1 MRDTD
6 WLCTVMNPQPRTTG
20 FKPHTTPQMK
30 MPPVQNTKLLRQAL
44 CLAAVA
50 MAASMPARAQTPAP
64 APAPEASA
72 APEVVLDPFTVT
84 TSKDK
89 GYAATN
95 VISGSRVDT
104 AIKDLPIPVQVITS
118 EFIDDIGA
126 TNLRDALAYSS
137 GIMVQTQND
146 LENSGGT
153 YGSPYGPGG
162 VNNPQGLTSNI
173 NQVQLKIRGFV
184 TDNVLRDGF
193 LRGNST
199 DSLNIDRIEVVAGPN
214 SLLYGT
220 GNFGGVV
227 DYLIKQ
233 PMDTQ
238 QGEMNFTYGTYD
250 FMRGAIDVTGPISA
264 ANHIDYR
271 LGMSWESS
279 GTQIQY
285 QKNSHYFIAP
295 SVSWKPTPTTTLL
308 VDTEYGSSKQNG
320 YSFQAFRAVEGG
332 GSTPINNDQ
341 IEAVAFFFAPGANPR
356 TFNLSG
362 PNTYDNQ
369 QENNIEI
376 KLTQQLLK
384 ETEFLPAVNFLVG
397 FNRASWNVQTQGLNG
412 EINGPI
418 SVGQPGYSLAQTI
431 ATTVEGN
438 SINGQGSNNLALVFG
453 TLPGAVDEY
462 QWNQVHQSTVR
473 EQERVEFTARKAEFE
488 GKWYAI
494 EDQLLA
500 GYSALYNQVTQ
511 STWET
516 TPGLYS
522 YKSPLDLTPIKFG
535 VQGDGSPDPAMFN
548 NDYNNINKGWDAGFY
563 LNDYGKFFN
572 DRLILMTGI
581 RHDKNDNWSTDTAVG
596 SPGAT
601 PNTTTSRNSTVTAK
615 SYQNGIMVA
624 ITKNLSIYGLKAE
637 GIQPNFGGLHNGA
650 TGAPVGSDYAKSR
663 ELGIK
668 FDFLDGKI
676 SGTIS
681 HYKITKTAWVQEPWF
696 APAPMTGLTGHP
708 RFNPNKDI
716 VYELSGGFNSNDAP
730 GATSFASVGAGQG
743 GSPLQSNPTVIAD
756 WNAAVNA
763 GAIYTIPGAPAGRLY
778 IDASKPTGAT
788 YLDAAFAANQA
799 DGGAAWPGWL
809 YQGDSNSDPNINNA
823 TMDAAG
829 FYNGGLAPA
838 WQVIDQ
844 AKGWDGEI
852 LFTPNEHLQIVLNAT
867 LASTVT
873 RLNLGQWP
881 TYPSSSDRWAVW
893 YFQNGGFGLGGEPLS
908 VAYTNP
914 ADTSTRTNAGVFP
927 GDDTPKYA
935 ADAYFNY
942 KWGGSLK
949 GLTTGI
955 GGTWHSQEEF
965 FSGVTHGGSQ
975 VEQNAAGLPIV
986 AYSPSQLLVNVMAKY
1001 EWKRFGHTQYVQV
1014 NVDNILDDHKLYGL
1028 IYSNPITARL
1038 SYGFGF

>member
-6 WLCTVMNPQPRTTG
+6 WLCTQMNPQPRTTG

-64 APAPEASA
+64 SPAPEASA

-295 SVSWKPTPTTTLL
+295 SVSWKPTPTTTVL

-397 FNRASWNVQTQGLNG
+397 FNRASWNVQTQGD
-412 EINGPI
+412 ETGPWTQA
-418 SVGQPGYSLAQTI
+418 VYDQRLPANWRGWAPFHEAWLAGLAGRDEMLAHGTAADARPYLGQPYFPGTPTDGCLTAQEFWS
-431 ATTVEGN
+431 ADGRLQR
-438 SINGQGSNNLALVFG
+438 SDQLALVRAYTRSG
-453 TLPGAVDEY
+453 VDHGY
-462 QWNQVHQSTVR
+462 LVV
-473 EQERVEFTARKAEFE
+473 VE
-488 GKWYAI
+488 
-494 EDQLLA
+494 
-500 GYSALYNQVTQ
+500 
-511 STWET
+511 
-516 TPGLYS
+516 
-522 YKSPLDLTPIKFG
+522 
-535 VQGDGSPDPAMFN
+535 
-548 NDYNNINKGWDAGFY
+548 
-563 LNDYGKFFN
+563 
-572 DRLILMTGI
+572 
-581 RHDKNDNWSTDTAVG
+581 
-596 SPGAT
+596 
-601 PNTTTSRNSTVTAK
+601 
-615 SYQNGIMVA
+615 
-624 ITKNLSIYGLKAE
+624 
-637 GIQPNFGGLHNGA
+637 
-650 TGAPVGSDYAKSR
+650 
-663 ELGIK
+663 
-668 FDFLDGKI
+668 
-676 SGTIS
+676 
-681 HYKITKTAWVQEPWF
+681 
-696 APAPMTGLTGHP
+696 
-708 RFNPNKDI
+708 
-716 VYELSGGFNSNDAP
+716 
-730 GATSFASVGAGQG
+730 
-743 GSPLQSNPTVIAD
+743 
-756 WNAAVNA
+756 
-763 GAIYTIPGAPAGRLY
+763 
-778 IDASKPTGAT
+778 ID
-788 YLDAAFAANQA
+788 DAARPVVLEDVLETMLAA
-799 DGGAAWPGWL
+799 
-809 YQGDSNSDPNINNA
+809 
-823 TMDAAG
+823 
-829 FYNGGLAPA
+829 
-838 WQVIDQ
+838 
-844 AKGWDGEI
+844 ER
-852 LFTPNEHLQIVLNAT
+852 QI
-867 LASTVT
+867 S
-873 RLNLGQWP
+873 
-881 TYPSSSDRWAVW
+881 
-893 YFQNGGFGLGGEPLS
+893 
-908 VAYTNP
+908 
-914 ADTSTRTNAGVFP
+914 
-927 GDDTPKYA
+927 
-935 ADAYFNY
+935 
-942 KWGGSLK
+942 
-949 GLTTGI
+949 
-955 GGTWHSQEEF
+955 
-965 FSGVTHGGSQ
+965 
-975 VEQNAAGLPIV
+975 
-986 AYSPSQLLVNVMAKY
+986 
-1001 EWKRFGHTQYVQV
+1001 
-1014 NVDNILDDHKLYGL
+1014 
-1028 IYSNPITARL
+1028 ARR
-1038 SYGFGF
+1038 